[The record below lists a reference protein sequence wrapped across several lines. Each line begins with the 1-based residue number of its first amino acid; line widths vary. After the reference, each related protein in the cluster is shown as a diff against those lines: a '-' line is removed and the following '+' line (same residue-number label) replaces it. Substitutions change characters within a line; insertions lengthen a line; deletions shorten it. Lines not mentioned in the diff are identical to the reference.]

1 MVCTKTPALTKS
13 ERIGARTDLAAL
25 LIFRRHIRASA
36 ADLAGAGVSAL
47 ACAHDG
53 LILLCVYAD
62 RAEVGHFRDKY
73 LTTISELEENIAA
86 LDVPACMHRI
96 KGWAMKE

>member
-1 MVCTKTPALTKS
+1 MCKSMVCTKTTILTES

-36 ADLAGAGVSAL
+36 ADLAGAGVSTL

-62 RAEVGHFRDKY
+62 CAEIGHFRDQCQAA
-73 LTTISELEENIAA
+73 ISELEENIAA
-86 LDVPACMHRI
+86 LDIA
-96 KGWAMKE
+96 A

>member
-1 MVCTKTPALTKS
+1 MCTETPTLTEGEGIS
-13 ERIGARTDLAAL
+13 ARANLATL

-36 ADLAGAGVSAL
+36 ADLTGAGVSAL

-62 RAEVGHFRDKY
+62 RAEVGHFRDQCRGA
-73 LTTISELEENIAA
+73 ISELEENIAA
-86 LDVPACMHRI
+86 LDVPACMYRI